1 MSDSGTGPVTIA
13 LAESVFGNLP
23 KELRDDIFI
32 KALTHSKRVTLLLL
46 PQGQLT
52 LVEKILA
59 EFAND
64 NDGATESASTATT
77 PPTTMRD
84 TTTLKLLQGLPST
97 CRELYRETKT
107 YFYRD
112 NAFTLKPAK
121 RTPAVDEEDDEA
133 GADED
138 EEDDEAGADED
149 PDAVLSKMWTALV
162 QGPGRKNLEKISD
175 LHLEGLGLIL
185 LDTVEKGD
193 LVGLGQR
200 LQEIRERLAVDPKTK
215 KAARLTADISFDRMD
230 FPAPPGGL
238 LPTILRVSVSVPVG
252 GSKEEV
258 QDAVRMAV
266 GWLWDDLEAARW
278 EDGAPDLDM
287 WAILANY
294 GCLQT
299 FEGEVKSRVEE
310 LAWARVPSP

>member
-1 MSDSGTGPVTIA
+1 MSVEPVTTGPVTTA
-13 LAESVFGNLP
+13 LAESIFGELP
-23 KELRDDIFI
+23 KELRDDIFS

-59 EFAND
+59 ESD
-64 NDGATESASTATT
+64 NDDGNATESASTTTTT
-77 PPTTMRD
+77 PVTILRE

-97 CRELYRETKT
+97 CREVYRETKT

-112 NAFTLKPAK
+112 NVFTVKLAQ
-121 RTPAVDEEDDEA
+121 RTPAVDEEDD
-133 GADED
+133 D
-138 EEDDEAGADED
+138 AGADED
-149 PDAVLSKMWTALV
+149 PDAVLSRMWTALV

-193 LVGLGQR
+193 LVGLGRR
-200 LQEIRERLAVDPKTK
+200 LQEIRERLAVHPKTG
-215 KAARLTADISFDRMD
+215 KAARLTVDISFDRMD

-258 QDAVRMAV
+258 QDAVRRAV

-278 EDGAPDLDM
+278 EDDAPDLDM

-294 GCLQT
+294 GCLLT

-310 LAWARVPSP
+310 LAWARVPSS

>member
-1 MSDSGTGPVTIA
+1 MSTIA
-13 LAESVFGNLP
+13 LADSVFGKLP
-23 KELRDDIFI
+23 TELRDDIFS

-46 PQGQLT
+46 PQGRLT

-59 EFAND
+59 ESD
-64 NDGATESASTATT
+64 NDDGDAAESASTTTIPAT
-77 PPTTMRD
+77 PRRD
-84 TTTLKLLQGLPST
+84 TTILKLLQGLPST
-97 CRELYRETKT
+97 CREVYRETKT

-112 NAFTLKPAK
+112 NAFTVKPAR
-121 RTPAVDEEDDEA
+121 RTPAADEEDD
-133 GADED
+133 D
-138 EEDDEAGADED
+138 AGADED
-149 PDAVLSKMWTALV
+149 PDAVLSRMWTALV
-162 QGPGRKNLEKISD
+162 QGPGRKNLKKISD

-200 LQEIRERLAVDPKTK
+200 LKEIRERLAVHPKTG
-215 KAARLTADISFDRMD
+215 KAARLTVDISFDRMD

-287 WAILANY
+287 WTILANY
-294 GCLQT
+294 GCLKT
-299 FEGEVKSRVEE
+299 FEDEVKLRVEE

>member
-1 MSDSGTGPVTIA
+1 MSTIA
-13 LAESVFGNLP
+13 LAESVFGKFP
-23 KELRDDIFI
+23 KELRDDIFS

-59 EFAND
+59 ESDND
-64 NDGATESASTATT
+64 NGDAAESASTTTTPATT
-77 PPTTMRD
+77 TRD

-97 CRELYRETKT
+97 CREVYRETKT

-112 NAFTLKPAK
+112 NAFTVKLAR
-121 RTPAVDEEDDEA
+121 RTPDVDEEDD
-133 GADED
+133 D
-138 EEDDEAGADED
+138 AGADED
-149 PDAVLSKMWTALV
+149 PDAVLSRMWTALV
-162 QGPGRKNLEKISD
+162 QGPGRKNVEKISD

-185 LDTVEKGD
+185 LDMVEKGD
-193 LVGLGQR
+193 LVGLGR
-200 LQEIRERLAVDPKTK
+200 RFQEIRERLAVHPKTG
-215 KAARLTADISFDRMD
+215 KAARLTAEISFDRMD

-258 QDAVRMAV
+258 QRAVSRAV
-266 GWLWDDLEAARW
+266 EWLWDDLEAARW
-278 EDGAPDLDM
+278 EDDAPDLDM
-287 WAILANY
+287 WTILANY
-294 GCLQT
+294 DCLRA

>member
-1 MSDSGTGPVTIA
+1 MSTSGSGTSPVTTA

-59 EFAND
+59 EFDNGND
-64 NDGATESASTATT
+64 SATESVSSATT
-77 PPTTMRD
+77 PATTVRD
-84 TTTLKLLQGLPST
+84 TTTLTLLQGLPST

-112 NAFTLKPAK
+112 NAFTVKPAK
-121 RTPAVDEEDDEA
+121 RTPAV
-133 GADED
+133 D

-162 QGPGRKNLEKISD
+162 QGPGRKNLERISD

-200 LQEIRERLAVDPKTK
+200 LQEIRERLAVHPKTG

-252 GSKEEV
+252 GSKVEV

-294 GCLQT
+294 GCLKT
-299 FEGEVKSRVEE
+299 FEDEVKSRVEE
-310 LAWARVPSP
+310 LAWARVPSS

>member
-1 MSDSGTGPVTIA
+1 MSTIA
-13 LAESVFGNLP
+13 LAESVFGKLP
-23 KELRDDIFI
+23 TELRDDIFS
-32 KALTHSKRVTLLLL
+32 KAFTHSKRVTLLLL
-46 PQGQLT
+46 PQGRLT

-59 EFAND
+59 ESD
-64 NDGATESASTATT
+64 NDDGNAAESASTTTIPAT
-77 PPTTMRD
+77 PRRD

-112 NAFTLKPAK
+112 NAFTVKPAR
-121 RTPAVDEEDDEA
+121 RTPAVDEEDD
-133 GADED
+133 D
-138 EEDDEAGADED
+138 AGADED
-149 PDAVLSKMWTALV
+149 PDAVLSRMWTALV

-200 LQEIRERLAVDPKTK
+200 LKEIQERLAIHPKTE
-215 KAARLTADISFDRMD
+215 KAARLTVDISFDRMD

-287 WAILANY
+287 WTILANY
-294 GCLQT
+294 GCLKT
-299 FEGEVKSRVEE
+299 FEDEVKLRVEE